1 MTYLPADPTD
11 SPTDADVG
19 AADRRIRPFV
29 PESPY
34 RQSLP
39 WSTALGA
46 DVWFKEEQY
55 LPSGSFKLRGAFN
68 KLLSLDERA
77 RAAGVVAASS
87 GNHGAAVAHAAAA
100 LGIPACVY
108 VPEGASPAKVEKIRG
123 KGAEVVWFGTDGL
136 DTELEARAAAA
147 RRGATYVSPYNDPAV
162 MAGQG
167 TLAAEL
173 LRQGPA
179 PDRIYIAVGG
189 GGLIG
194 GVALWLRARAPSV
207 RIVGAL
213 PSNSPVMAVSVREG
227 HIIEMPTTPTL
238 SDGTAGGIEEGAIT
252 FPVCRDLVDEWV
264 TVSEAEIADAMRA
277 WSASEPGPIEGAAG
291 VALAALR
298 RDAPQLNGQR
308 AAVVVC
314 GGNIPPE
321 RWTQVVARP
330 G

>member
-1 MTYLPADPTD
+1 MHSIPDKTSYGTAV
-11 SPTDADVG
+11 AEV
-19 AADRRIRPFV
+19 AEADRRIRPHV

-34 RQSLP
+34 RQSRGLSP
-39 WSTALGA
+39 EGGA
-46 DVWFKEEQY
+46 EVWLKEEQH

-68 KLLSLDERA
+68 KLLTLDPQA

-87 GNHGAAVAHAAAA
+87 GNHGAAVAHAAAI

-108 VPEGASPAKVEKIRG
+108 VPEGASPAKVEKIRA
-123 KGAEVVWFGTDGL
+123 KGADVVWFGTDGL
-136 DTELEARAAAA
+136 DTEVEARAAAA

-167 TLAAEL
+167 SLAVEL
-173 LRQGPA
+173 LRQGPV

-194 GVALWLRARAPSV
+194 GVALWLRAHAPAV

-213 PSNSPVMAVSVREG
+213 PANSPVMAVSVREG
-227 HIIEMPTTPTL
+227 HIVEMPTTPTL

-264 TVSEAEIADAMRA
+264 TVTEDEIADAMRA
-277 WSASEPGPIEGAAG
+277 WSASEPGAIEGAAG

-308 AAVVVC
+308 VAVVVC
-314 GGNIPPE
+314 GGNIPLE
-321 RWTQVVARP
+321 RWAAAIQRR
-330 G
+330 

>member
-1 MTYLPADPTD
+1 MEYVPAEAAEGP
-11 SPTDADVG
+11 SAEDVEL
-19 AADRRIRPFV
+19 ADRRIRPHV

-34 RQSLP
+34 RRSP
-39 WSTALGA
+39 GWSAAAGLE
-46 DVWFKEEQY
+46 VWLKEEQF

-68 KLLSLDERA
+68 KLLTLSAGA
-77 RAAGVVAASS
+77 RSAGVVAASS
-87 GNHGAAVAHAAAA
+87 GNHGAAVAHAASA

-108 VPEGASPAKVEKIRG
+108 VPQGASPAKVDKIRR

-136 DTELEARAAAA
+136 DTELEARAEAA

-167 TLAAEL
+167 SLAVEL
-173 LRQGPA
+173 LRQGPV
-179 PDRIYIAVGG
+179 PDRIYVAVGG

-194 GVALWLRARAPSV
+194 GVALWLRAHAPSV

-213 PSNSPVMAVSVREG
+213 PANSPVMADSVRAG
-227 HIIEMPTTPTL
+227 HIVEMPTAPTL

-264 TVSEAEIADAMRA
+264 TVSEDEIADAMRVWA
-277 WSASEPGPIEGAAG
+277 ALEPGQVEGAAG

-308 AAVVVC
+308 VAVVVC
-314 GGNIPPE
+314 GSNIPVE
-321 RWTQVVARP
+321 RWTAVIQRV
-330 G
+330 